1 MFDLAWS
8 EIALIGVVALV
19 VIGPKDLP
27 EAIRGVAKGVQKLR
41 RMASEFQSQADELV
55 REAKLDEVRNQINEV
70 KSAVNDIRNFDLRST
85 VEKHVDGDGVIRST
99 FESDP
104 FKTTSDWTPPPV
116 TEPSPSTMEGARAGM
131 PEEAPA
137 FVPPEEAAKQ
147 LPVAAAPFVPP
158 PAPEPPAP
166 PAFVPP
172 ATEPPPV
179 TATVQAEPTAMAAA
193 PAAPPV
199 STGAAATP
207 HAAPVPAPAT
217 EKA

>member
-1 MFDLAWS
+1 MGAWFAVGKDMFDLAWS

-70 KSAVNDIRNFDLRST
+70 KSAVNDIRNFDLRGT
-85 VEKHVDGDGVIRST
+85 VEKHVDSDGSIRQT

-104 FKTTSDWTPPPV
+104 FKPATDWSAPPV
-116 TEPSPSTMEGARAGM
+116 SSPMPEMMEGAMAGM
-131 PEEAPA
+131 PPEAPA
-137 FVPPEEAAKQ
+137 FVPPDEAAK
-147 LPVAAAPFVPP
+147 LPPAARPAEIAL
-158 PAPEPPAP
+158 APEPPAP

-172 ATEPPPV
+172 ATSASAVPPLIAPPPTAPPPV
-179 TATVQAEPTAMAAA
+179 A
-193 PAAPPV
+193 PI
-199 STGAAATP
+199 
-207 HAAPVPAPAT
+207 PAPAT